1 MTEFIKLPLKRKTLM
16 KLSEMK
22 RNSNGITLIELRA
35 DCANCFGL
43 CCVAL
48 HFSASEGFP
57 NTKKAGKPCINLQ
70 KDFRCSVHES
80 LSSRGLKGCIAY
92 ECFGAGQ
99 RISQGTYEGKSWLEF
114 PDTKNQMFDAFLV
127 MRQIHELLWYLEEA
141 LMLKAAV
148 SIWSELEVALEETRQ
163 LSLLDKDLILK
174 LDLGNLWSKV
184 NNLLLKASEFV
195 RAEVIKGEELTQF
208 VGKKILGSKLDL
220 IGADLRGTNLASAN
234 LRGAYLI
241 AADLRGCNLK
251 GVDFIGADLR
261 DTDIR
266 GADLSESI
274 FLTQAQINV
283 AKGDSK
289 TKLSNRL
296 ERPVN
301 WR

>member
-1 MTEFIKLPLKRKTLM
+1 M
-16 KLSEMK
+16 KFKEVK
-22 RNSNGITLIELRA
+22 DNSKEKILNDLRA
-35 DCANCFGL
+35 DCTNCFGL

-70 KDFRCSVHES
+70 RDFRCSVHES
-80 LSSRGLKGCIAY
+80 LHSKGLKGCIAY

-99 RISQGTYEGKSWLEF
+99 RVSQGTFEGKSWLEF
-114 PDTKNQMFDAFLV
+114 SETKNQMFDAFLV

-141 LMLKAAV
+141 LTLKSAT
-148 SIWSELEVALEETRQ
+148 SISSELEAALDETRE
-163 LSLLDKDLILK
+163 LSLLDEDLIFK
-174 LDLGNLWSKV
+174 IDLGNLWSKV

-220 IGADLRGTNLASAN
+220 IGADLRGTNLANAN

-289 TKLSNRL
+289 TKLSTLL
-296 ERPVN
+296 EKPTI
-301 WR
+301 WK